1 MDQYSQRLE
10 KIEEELYRLMP
21 RKADVSWLKGMTDA
35 LSADVPPFMI
45 DRFHKPGLELLER
58 GGKRWRPLV
67 MVLCCEAAGGSAQ
80 DAYPLSPLV
89 EMAHNGS
96 LIVDDIEDK
105 SVERRGGAAVHLLHG
120 EDLSI
125 NAGNLMYFNATAL
138 IRNQDNLDESFKYRI
153 LDAYCDSLRRLH
165 FGQGLDIQWHNNH
178 EDVPDVPVYLQMC
191 RFKTGALAR
200 FAAYSGTLLGGG
212 DREFCLK
219 AAESWE
225 KAGVGFQILD
235 DVKNLTTGNPGKH
248 RGDDIVEGKKS
259 LPVILFHQKAGGEF
273 KEFAKLMNK
282 AGEKGISN
290 GVRDIEAAISMLE
303 EAGTIE
309 AAGKKAQLMLQE
321 SLSEIRALYPDKR
334 DSALQCGIIESFIE
348 KML

>member
-1 MDQYSQRLE
+1 MDQYSERLD

-21 RKADVSWLKGMTDA
+21 RSADDSWLTGMTDS
-35 LSADVPPFMI
+35 LSADVPPVMI
-45 DRFHKPGLELLER
+45 DRFHAPGLELLGR

-67 MVLCCEAAGGSAQ
+67 MVLCAEAAGGNAA
-80 DAYPLSPLV
+80 DVYPLTPMV

-105 SVERRGGAAVHLLHG
+105 SVERRGKPAVHLLYG

-138 IRNQDNLDESFKYRI
+138 VRGQNMDDSLRYRI

-165 FGQGLDIQWHNNH
+165 FGQGLDIQWHNDHKN
-178 EDVPDVPVYLQMC
+178 VPDVPVYLQMC

-200 FAAYSGTLLGGG
+200 FAAYVGTLLGGA
-212 DREFCLK
+212 DKTLCDK

-235 DVKNLTTGNPGKH
+235 DVKNLTTGNPGKQ

-259 LPVILFHQKAGGEF
+259 LPVILFHQQANGRFE
-273 KEFAKLMNK
+273 EFAAFMDK
-282 AGEKGISN
+282 AGEKGIDI
-290 GVRDIEAAISMLE
+290 GVEDVESAISMLE
-303 EAGTIE
+303 DAGTIK
-309 AAGKKAQLMLQE
+309 AAGEKAQSMLQE
-321 SLSEIRALYPDKR
+321 SLSEIRSMFPEESV
-334 DSALQCGIIESFIE
+334 SALQCGIIESFIE

>member
-21 RKADVSWLKGMTDA
+21 RKAGDSWLTGMTDS
-35 LSADVPPFMI
+35 LSADVPPSMI
-45 DRFHKPGLELLER
+45 DRFHAPGLELLER

-67 MVLCCEAAGGSAQ
+67 MVLCCEAAGGLGE
-80 DAYPLSPLV
+80 DVYPLTPLV

-105 SVERRGGAAVHLLHG
+105 SVERRGKPAVHLLYG

-138 IRNQDNLDESFKYRI
+138 IRHQQGMDDSLKYKI

-165 FGQGLDIQWHNNH
+165 FGQGLDIQWHNDH
-178 EDVPDVPVYLQMC
+178 KSVPDVPVYLQMC

-200 FAAYSGTLLGGG
+200 FAAYAGCLMGGG
-212 DREFCLK
+212 DRELCQK

-259 LPVILFHQKAGGEF
+259 LPVILFHQQAGDRFKDFAEF
-273 KEFAKLMNK
+273 MEQ
-282 AGEKGISN
+282 AGEKGIDK
-290 GVRDIEAAISMLE
+290 GVDEVEAAISMLE
-303 EAGTIE
+303 ESGTIKD
-309 AAGKKAQLMLQE
+309 AGEKALLMLQE
-321 SLSEIRALYPDKR
+321 SLSEIRTLFPDKAY
-334 DSALQCGIIESFIE
+334 SALQCGIIESFIE